1 MASGSYKN
9 SYGGS
14 STNPGYT
21 VRTDWSSVATTSTRK
36 STITCTHYLVCGS
49 GWDLG
54 IGSRTNDCTV
64 NGESKSFTSSSIST
78 SGGTTHKL
86 GTTTHTVEHDADGK
100 KTVTAN
106 TTFSMAATISGS
118 YVSTIKA
125 TGTMVLDDIPVAST
139 LSANDGILGTSQK
152 LTINKADS
160 AFTHTITYKCGS
172 ASGTVPNA
180 TKTSADYVTWAPL
193 LSLASQSPGLSTVTV
208 VYTIDTYDGDDKIGS
223 STLSVDYTIPDSV
236 IPSCSIAVS
245 DPMGHAT
252 KYGAYVQNKSKL
264 KVDITGTPAYSSP
277 IKSYYATIDG
287 TPYYTSSFTTDVI
300 KDWGPISIEAS
311 VTDERGRTGTNAA
324 SVTVLEYKPPTIE
337 LIAGRAN
344 SDFTDNIEG
353 EYIKIGYDWYAT
365 PLNDKNTISGTLKIT
380 NVNTGLVIEDTIDVT
395 DGSGNKIYGAMGY
408 LSLYTPDEDFFTN
421 DASYI
426 VEVSIT
432 DDFGTVREVASI
444 SSAFAFFHF
453 DGPTSDGGGKNKLD
467 LFKTPED
474 FTDYNGK
481 ITYAFSDNIYTMDG
495 KNIAGYSGMAI
506 YVVSNVNKGDT
517 VRFNSVLLNPECRV
531 LINAY
536 KNETDSNGVYKTEI
550 STALNYIDG
559 VTVSTFEH
567 TMSSDIFLF
576 NVQFDLLN
584 PDGKTN
590 VTASFKEPI
599 VTINEKDMKYE
610 QFLTGKQP
618 RLGIGKMA
626 EIDNLAD
633 FGLKVRLNAGL
644 QLPIIPANTDLNDV
658 MIPNFYAGENITTY
672 NYTNCPLASG
682 TFDLEVMACGDAG
695 QLRQKIRVCSKDN
708 EFTYERFYYQDSWGA
723 WVKKVDNADL
733 TNTSAIVNT
742 IYPVGSIYMSVNA
755 TDPKTLFG
763 GTWERLKDRFLLAA
777 GDSYAAGGTGG
788 AATVALTVAQMPKHG
803 HPQNYTSGSS
813 GDTNRAVTGSSGG
826 GTSGD
831 NIHGSG
837 QGSYMASQAGWSS
850 ASKLIVGTGRVGNG
864 EAHDNMPPYLT
875 VYMWK
880 RTA

>member
-100 KTVTAN
+100 KTVTAS

-118 YVSTIKA
+118 YVGSIKA

-139 LSANDGILGTSQK
+139 MTAPNGTLNTSTKFTVTQ
-152 LTINKADS
+152 ADS
-160 AFTHTITYKCGS
+160 SFYHAITYSCGS
-172 ASGTVPNA
+172 ASGTAVS
-180 TKTSADYVTWAPL
+180 KTQNTAPSWTPP
-193 LSLASQSPGLSTVTV
+193 LSLASQSPGLSKVTVTF
-208 VYTIDTYDGDDKIGS
+208 TITTYDGDTAIGT
-223 STLSVDYTIPDSV
+223 STATAEYTIPDSV

-245 DPMGHAT
+245 DPKGYLS
-252 KYGAYVQNKSKL
+252 KYGAYVQSKSQFN
-264 KVDITGTPAYSSP
+264 VTITGTPAYSSP
-277 IKSYYATIDG
+277 IKSYYTTVDG

-300 KDWGPISIEAS
+300 KDWGQLTINAS
-311 VTDERGRTGTNAA
+311 VTDERGRTGSNTKT
-324 SVTVLEYKPPTIE
+324 VTVLEYKEPTIE

-353 EYIKIGYDWYAT
+353 EYIKIGYDWHAT
-365 PLNDKNTISGTLKIT
+365 PLNNKNTISGTMKIT
-380 NVNTGLVIEDTIDVT
+380 NVNTGLVIEDAIDVT

-408 LSLYTPDEDFFTN
+408 LSLYAPDEDFFTN

-467 LFKTPED
+467 LFKAPES
-474 FTDYNGK
+474 FIDYNGK
-481 ITYAFSDNIYTMDG
+481 ITYTFSNDIYTMDG
-495 KNIAGYSGMAI
+495 KNIASYSGMAS

-517 VRFNSVLLNPECRV
+517 VRFNAVLLNPECRV

-567 TMSSDIFLF
+567 TMSSDIYLF
-576 NVQFDLLN
+576 DVQFDLLN
-584 PDGKTN
+584 LDSKTN

-610 QFLTGKQP
+610 QFLTGKAP

-633 FGLKVRLNAGL
+633 FGLKVRFNAGL

-658 MIPNFYAGENITTY
+658 MIPNFYAGGNITTY

-742 IYPVGSIYMSVNA
+742 IYPIGSIYMSINS

-763 GTWERLKDRFLLAA
+763 GTWERLKDKFLLGA
-777 GDSYAAGGTGG
+777 GDTYAAGGTGG

-803 HPQNYTSGSS
+803 HPQNYASGSS
-813 GDTNRAVTGSSGG
+813 GDTNRAVTSSSGG

-831 NIHGSG
+831 NIHGTG
-837 QGSYMASQAGWSS
+837 QGSYMASQAGWTST
-850 ASKLIVGTGRVGNG
+850 AKNIIGTGRVGNG